1 MHRYM
6 HRFEAGWR
14 VGVGGGRDRAV
25 GSSKIQE
32 PWPGVVDLNK
42 EVAFVFECGKMIFRS
57 TFGATYVCFKTLY
70 SSIESENVILNENS

>member
-25 GSSKIQE
+25 GSSKIHE

-42 EVAFVFECGKMIFRS
+42 EVAFVFECGKNDISFNIRS
-57 TFGATYVCFKTLY
+57 NICVFQNPLFFDRV
-70 SSIESENVILNENS
+70 

>member
-25 GSSKIQE
+25 GSSKIHE
-32 PWPGVVDLNK
+32 PWSGVVDLNK
-42 EVAFVFECGKMIFRS
+42 EVAFVIVRGKNDIPFNFRS
-57 TFGATYVCFKTLY
+57 YICVFQNPLFFDRD
-70 SSIESENVILNENS
+70 

>member
-25 GSSKIQE
+25 GSSKIHE
-32 PWPGVVDLNK
+32 LWPGVVDLNK
-42 EVAFVFECGKMIFRS
+42 EVAFVIDRRKNDIPFNFRS
-57 TFGATYVCFKTLY
+57 YICVFQNPLFFDRD
-70 SSIESENVILNENS
+70 